1 MVKACIFLIHMKID
15 TKVVDELAHLAR
27 LSYENEAKQEIV
39 TELNKI
45 IAFVEKL
52 EEINTDGIE
61 PLIYMVDETN
71 ITREDV
77 MKQDVSQDEGLKN
90 APKKDSDYFR
100 VPKVI
105 EQ

>member
-1 MVKACIFLIHMKID
+1 MKID

-71 ITREDV
+71 ITREDK

>member
-1 MVKACIFLIHMKID
+1 MKID

-71 ITREDV
+71 ITRKDE

>member
-1 MVKACIFLIHMKID
+1 MKID

-71 ITREDV
+71 ITREDF

>member
-1 MVKACIFLIHMKID
+1 MKID
-15 TKVVDELAHLAR
+15 IKVVDELAHLAR

-52 EEINTDGIE
+52 EEINTDGID

-71 ITREDV
+71 ITREDK

>member
-1 MVKACIFLIHMKID
+1 MKID

-77 MKQDVSQDEGLKN
+77 MKQVVSQDEGLKN

>member
-1 MVKACIFLIHMKID
+1 MKID

-52 EEINTDGIE
+52 GEINTDGIE

-71 ITREDV
+71 VVRKDS
-77 MKQDVSQDEGLKN
+77 MKQDVTQDEGLKN

-105 EQ
+105 EH

>member
-1 MVKACIFLIHMKID
+1 MKID

-27 LSYENEAKQEIV
+27 LSYENEAKHEIV

-61 PLIYMVDETN
+61 PLIYMVNETN

-77 MKQDVSQDEGLKN
+77 MKQDISQYEGLKN

>member
-1 MVKACIFLIHMKID
+1 MHMKID

-52 EEINTDGIE
+52 DEINTDGVE

-71 ITREDV
+71 ITREDS

>member
-1 MVKACIFLIHMKID
+1 MKID

-27 LSYENEAKQEIV
+27 LSYENEAKEEIV

>member
-1 MVKACIFLIHMKID
+1 MKID

-27 LSYENEAKQEIV
+27 LSYENEAKEEIV

-71 ITREDV
+71 ITREDA

>member
-1 MVKACIFLIHMKID
+1 MQMKID

-52 EEINTDGIE
+52 DEINTDGVE
-61 PLIYMVDETN
+61 PLIYMVNETN
-71 ITREDV
+71 VARVDL
-77 MKQDVSQDEGLKN
+77 MKQDVTQDEVLKN

-100 VPKVI
+100 LPKVI

>member
-1 MVKACIFLIHMKID
+1 MKID

-71 ITREDV
+71 ITREDS

>member
-1 MVKACIFLIHMKID
+1 MKID

-27 LSYENEAKQEIV
+27 LSYENVAKEEIV

-77 MKQDVSQDEGLKN
+77 MKQNVSQDEGLKN

>member
-1 MVKACIFLIHMKID
+1 MKID
-15 TKVVDELAHLAR
+15 IKVVDELSHLAR
-27 LSYENEAKQEIV
+27 LSYENEAKEEIV

>member
-1 MVKACIFLIHMKID
+1 MKID

-27 LSYENEAKQEIV
+27 LSYENEAKEEIV

-45 IAFVEKL
+45 IAFVETL

>member
-1 MVKACIFLIHMKID
+1 MKID

-27 LSYENEAKQEIV
+27 LSYENEAKHEIV

-77 MKQDVSQDEGLKN
+77 MKQVVSQDEGLKN

>member
-1 MVKACIFLIHMKID
+1 MKID

-71 ITREDV
+71 ITREDE
-77 MKQDVSQDEGLKN
+77 MKQDISQDDGLKN
-90 APKKDSDYFR
+90 GPKKDSDYFR

>member
-1 MVKACIFLIHMKID
+1 MKID

-27 LSYENEAKQEIV
+27 LSYENEAKHEIV

-52 EEINTDGIE
+52 DEINTDGIE

-71 ITREDV
+71 VVRKDT

>member
-1 MVKACIFLIHMKID
+1 MHMKID

-52 EEINTDGIE
+52 DEINTDGIE

-71 ITREDV
+71 VVRKDT

-105 EQ
+105 EH

>member
-1 MVKACIFLIHMKID
+1 MKID
-15 TKVVDELAHLAR
+15 IKVVDELSHLAR
-27 LSYENEAKQEIV
+27 LSYENEAKEEIV

-52 EEINTDGIE
+52 NEIDTYGLE

-71 ITREDV
+71 NTRKDI
-77 MKQDVSQDEGLKN
+77 MIQLISQDDGLKN

>member
-1 MVKACIFLIHMKID
+1 MKID

-71 ITREDV
+71 ITREDE

>member
-1 MVKACIFLIHMKID
+1 MKID

-27 LSYENEAKQEIV
+27 LSYEKEAKEEIV

-52 EEINTDGIE
+52 NEINTDGIE

-71 ITREDV
+71 ITRKDI
-77 MKQDVSQDEGLKN
+77 MKQVISQDEGLKN

>member
-1 MVKACIFLIHMKID
+1 MKID

-52 EEINTDGIE
+52 DEINTDGIE

-77 MKQDVSQDEGLKN
+77 MKQDVTQDEGLKN

>member
-1 MVKACIFLIHMKID
+1 MHMKID

-52 EEINTDGIE
+52 GEINTDGIE

-71 ITREDV
+71 VVRKDS
-77 MKQDVSQDEGLKN
+77 MKQDVTQDEGLKN

-105 EQ
+105 EH

>member
-1 MVKACIFLIHMKID
+1 MHMKID
-15 TKVVDELAHLAR
+15 NKVVDELAHLAR

-71 ITREDV
+71 ITREDK

>member
-1 MVKACIFLIHMKID
+1 MKID
-15 TKVVDELAHLAR
+15 IKVVDELSHLAR
-27 LSYENEAKQEIV
+27 LSYENEAKEEIV
-39 TELNKI
+39 TDLNKI

-52 EEINTDGIE
+52 NEIDTDGLE

-71 ITREDV
+71 NTRKDI
-77 MKQDVSQDEGLKN
+77 MIQLISQDDGLKN

>member
-1 MVKACIFLIHMKID
+1 MHMKID

-52 EEINTDGIE
+52 GEINTDGIE

-71 ITREDV
+71 VARVDT
-77 MKQDVSQDEGLKN
+77 MKQDVTQGDGLKN

-105 EQ
+105 EH

>member
-1 MVKACIFLIHMKID
+1 MKID

-52 EEINTDGIE
+52 DEINTDGID

-71 ITREDV
+71 VARKDT

-90 APKKDSDYFR
+90 APKKDSDDFR

-105 EQ
+105 EH

>member
-1 MVKACIFLIHMKID
+1 MKID
-15 TKVVDELAHLAR
+15 TKVVDELAHLDR

-71 ITREDV
+71 ITREDK

>member
-1 MVKACIFLIHMKID
+1 MQMKID
-15 TKVVDELAHLAR
+15 IKVVDELAHLAR

-52 EEINTDGIE
+52 GEINTDGIE

-71 ITREDV
+71 FARVDT
-77 MKQDVSQDEGLKN
+77 MKQDVTQDEGLKN

-105 EQ
+105 EH

>member
-1 MVKACIFLIHMKID
+1 MTVN
-15 TKVVDELAHLAR
+15 TTVVDELAHLAR
-27 LSYENEAKQEIV
+27 LSYENEAKEEIV
-39 TELNKI
+39 SDLNKI

-52 EEINTDGIE
+52 NEIDTDGIE

-71 ITREDV
+71 VVRPDIAHLEI
-77 MKQDVSQDEGLKN
+77 SQGDGLKN

>member
-1 MVKACIFLIHMKID
+1 MKID

-45 IAFVEKL
+45 IAVVVKL

>member
-1 MVKACIFLIHMKID
+1 MKID